1 MDSPHMVSG
10 RCLLDFFEAKHEAW
24 ASGLFNELRERVSS
38 SYAQQGGGDCC
49 RAVSTAM
56 VDEGSDAAPLDAT
69 PSVGGTRARMYSGG
83 GPTVQ
88 HAILT
93 AAAQQQHPYD
103 DGAQQQ
109 QPQLYQRRGPEVNRA
124 GEWGTAVADE
134 PVPVDDDGCCSS
146 CCCSNSGGSSE
157 MSNGSGGGG
166 VSSGVGGGGAVGG
179 SGGGV
184 LARLPP
190 PPCRAV

>member
-24 ASGLFNELRERVSS
+24 ASGLFNELRERVNS

-49 RAVSTAM
+49 QTVSTAM
-56 VDEGSDAAPLDAT
+56 FDEESDAAPLDET
-69 PSVGGTRARMYSGG
+69 PSVGGNRARMHSGG

-88 HAILT
+88 HAIPT
-93 AAAQQQHPYD
+93 PAAQQQHPHH
-103 DGAQQQ
+103 DGGQQ
-109 QPQLYQRRGPEVNRA
+109 QPPPPSPPPRGPEVDHS
-124 GEWGTAVADE
+124 GEWGTAVADV
-134 PVPVDDDGCCSS
+134 PVPVGDHGCCR
-146 CCCSNSGGSSE
+146 CSGGSGE
-157 MSNGSGGGG
+157 IADGSGGGG
-166 VSSGVGGGGAVGG
+166 VSSGVGGGEAVGG

-184 LARLPP
+184 LARSPP